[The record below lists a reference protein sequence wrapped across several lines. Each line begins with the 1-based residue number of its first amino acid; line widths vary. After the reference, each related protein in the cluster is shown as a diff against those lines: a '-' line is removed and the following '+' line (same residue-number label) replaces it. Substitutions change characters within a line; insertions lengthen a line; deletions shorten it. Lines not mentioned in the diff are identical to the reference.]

1 MNEYNRIHPYVV
13 FFVKQKTAYEL
24 RISDWS
30 SDVCSSDRL
39 HTCSSRAK
47 PQIPVRAPYE
57 GSGVT
62 KEAKLHKSA
71 PGLSP
76 SHCQPPPRRIS
87 SPHVAPLE
95 QRLLS
100 RPRPPPRPRPH
111 FAAPPQPRHRHAL
124 YGLPRIQIGR
134 AHD

>member
-39 HTCSSRAK
+39 QSCSSRAK

-76 SHCQPPPRRIS
+76 SHCQPPPRSIS
-87 SPHVAPLE
+87 SPHVAPLY
-95 QRLLS
+95 QRVRQSVLWGKRES
-100 RPRPPPRPRPH
+100 VRVDHVTRSIIKKKRKSH
-111 FAAPPQPRHRHAL
+111 TETTHNNQ
-124 YGLPRIQIGR
+124 
-134 AHD
+134 